1 MRRIYHNWYSR
12 RMKACFTL
20 LRIIHMIY
28 DIQDFPI
35 QPLKDMKIHPPQKKS
50 IIITKSGNKQVSL

>member
-12 RMKACFTL
+12 RMKACFTVL
-20 LRIIHMIY
+20 HNNTHDIWYLR
-28 DIQDFPI
+28 FLI
-35 QPLKDMKIHPPQKKS
+35 QPLRDMHIDQQQKS